1 MQRWNGKYYSGWCG
15 ISPLFLTIGDGGECS
30 GSRSGRLIPRKHT
43 THSYWIWGWVGPRG
57 GGEGG
62 RIGDEKYFFFL
73 PEIEPRFFGRPYRS
87 PVTVITE
94 LSRLH
99 SSAVSN
105 PDLHISGRCLA
116 SYSGEDEQVKW
127 SCKSFIFLSTQ
138 IGPKL
143 FHT

>member
-1 MQRWNGKYYSGWCG
+1 MEASVQRQAPAG
-15 ISPLFLTIGDGGECS
+15 LFPGNTQ
-30 GSRSGRLIPRKHT
+30 LIP
-43 THSYWIWGWVGPRG
+43 IEDGAGWVQDVG
-57 GGEGG
+57 GGVWTYWTRE
-62 RIGDEKYFFFL
+62 IFFFSL

-87 PVTVITE
+87 PVTAITE

-116 SYSGEDEQVKW
+116 IYSGENEQVQL